1 MTDAPAK
8 PRMAPEM
15 AAFQAMMEA
24 RARDFPPIRLERPF
38 DTARATND
46 ALNLTLG
53 GGPEMAESRD
63 LWLPVR
69 GRRVAC
75 RLHRPTA
82 AAGPLPVLVYLHG
95 GGWVWNSIDT
105 HDRTMREYA
114 VASGCAVLGPD
125 YALSPEAVFPQAL
138 EECAGVVRQLAAC
151 GAEWGLDPQRV
162 VLGGD
167 SAGANL
173 ALGAA
178 LLLREQAP
186 EIALRGL
193 LLNYG
198 VYDCRFDTPS
208 YGEFAEG
215 YGLTRERMRFYWDCY
230 APQQADR
237 YGPFAA
243 PLRADLRGLPPVH
256 MTLTEL
262 DVLASENHA
271 MAARLREAGVAVTE
285 AFFAGTVHGFLRAAG
300 HVSAADRA
308 FAQAGAWLRRVM
320 PSHDGSAA

>member
-1 MTDAPAK
+1 MADAPTT
-8 PRMAPEM
+8 PRMDPEM

-38 DTARATND
+38 DAARASND
-46 ALNLTLG
+46 ALNLTLPR
-53 GGPEMAESRD
+53 GPDMAESRD
-63 LWLPVR
+63 VWLPVR
-69 GRRVAC
+69 GRRIAC
-75 RLHRPTA
+75 RLHRPVTA
-82 AAGPLPVLVYLHG
+82 DGPLPVLVYLHG

-114 VASGCAVLGPD
+114 AASGCAVLGPD

-138 EECAGVVRQLAAC
+138 EECAGVARQLAVR
-151 GAEWGLDPQRV
+151 GGEWGLDAGRM

-208 YGEFAEG
+208 YEAFAEG
-215 YGLTRERMRFYWDCY
+215 FGLTRERMRFYWDCY

-237 YGPFAA
+237 FSPFAS

-271 MAARLREAGVAVTE
+271 MAARLRDAGVAVSE
-285 AFFAGTVHGFLRAAG
+285 AAFPGTVHGFLRAAG
-300 HVSAADRA
+300 HVGAADRA
-308 FAQAGAWLRRVM
+308 FAEAGAWLRRV
-320 PSHDGSAA
+320 SA